1 MANRPMV
8 HSGDKTSTV
17 GRARMFET
25 PADLMAACEE
35 YLEWNTANPIMEA
48 KPFHYM
54 GAIIMAEV
62 PKPRAPCIVRLCK
75 HLGIHR
81 HTWQN
86 YRKSEEFDLVCIEVE
101 GLMDAYKFENA
112 AAGLMNSTMIIR
124 DLGLV
129 EKSEVNST
137 GTVTH
142 VNYSPADYKQAELE
156 LGNKLDDL
164 D

>member
-1 MANRPMV
+1 MAVRSMTHTGDKA
-8 HSGDKTSTV
+8 HSG

-25 PADLMAACEE
+25 PDDLREACLE
-35 YLEWNTANPIMEA
+35 YLAWADATPLIEEKHFCAQGQIFTAEL
-48 KPFHYM
+48 K
-54 GAIIMAEV
+54 
-62 PKPRAPCIVRLCK
+62 KPRAVTIVGLCLF
-75 HLGIHR
+75 LGIHR

-86 YRKSEEFDLVCIEVE
+86 YRISEEFDLVCDEIEDR
-101 GLMDAYKFENA
+101 MKQYKFENA
-112 AAGLMNSTMIIR
+112 VAGLMNPTLIAR
-124 DLGLV
+124 DIGLV

>member
-1 MANRPMV
+1 MANREMI
-8 HSGDKTSTV
+8 HTGDKVT
-17 GRARMFET
+17 GRGRSRTFET
-25 PADLMAACEE
+25 PDDLREACLE
-35 YLEWNTANPIMEA
+35 YLEWADHNPLIEEKHFCAQGQIFTAEL
-48 KPFHYM
+48 K
-54 GAIIMAEV
+54 
-62 PKPRAPCIVRLCK
+62 KPRAVTIVGLCL

-86 YRKSEEFDLVCIEVE
+86 YRISDEFDLVCDEIEDR
-101 GLMDAYKFENA
+101 MKQYKFENA
-112 AAGLMNSTMIIR
+112 VAGLMNPTLIAR
-124 DLGLV
+124 DIGLV
-129 EKSEVNST
+129 EKTEVSNS